1 MAETLL
7 ARTYGSAGTTAS
19 IADTE
24 STTNGRG
31 VTFNVPFGEW
41 TSTKIIFTLF
51 KGNAPG
57 AAVVELYAADG
68 DTNLP
73 TGDVLD
79 SVAVPELSG
88 SPGIA
93 IEFELVGDMEHGN
106 KYAAVIRATEAWPP
120 ASYILCRRTTYL
132 DVYKQSNMV
141 CNLKKVGANWRKED
155 VPDDDFWILT
165 QIWGN
170 AAAIPPGKP
179 VNPTPTDGASDITLD
194 ATSVTW
200 EDGGTGANAATS
212 YNIYQ
217 GTLSGFLSLVESGI
231 DDLSYALR
239 STNWPNYG
247 QARYWRID
255 SVNSYGTTTG
265 DEWYFTT
272 LIFRPPTPS
281 GVTWDDPGNDTGYT
295 GTPTGVNNLITVR
308 RLVAAANDAIYYET

>member
-1 MAETLL
+1 VLSDLYEGGSKWISSDYGSSWTESSTRDCLF
-7 ARTYGSAGTTAS
+7 RTYA
-19 IADTE
+19 
-24 STTNGRG
+24 
-31 VTFNVPFGEW
+31 
-41 TSTKIIFTLF
+41 
-51 KGNAPG
+51 
-57 AAVVELYAADG
+57 G
-68 DTNLP
+68 DTLKDSFE
-73 TGDVLD
+73 TGYDPYMAKQYIYD
-79 SVAVPELSG
+79 PYHVAQVFTAG
-88 SPGIA
+88 S
-93 IEFELVGDMEHGN
+93 
-106 KYAAVIRATEAWPP
+106 
-120 ASYILCRRTTYL
+120 SYILTKVDLAISKGDGTPDY
-132 DVYKQSNMV
+132 DVATIAIKNT
-141 CNLKKVGANWRKED
+141 ANE
-155 VPDDDFWILT
+155 PS
-165 QIWGN
+165 
-170 AAAIPPGKP
+170 KP
-179 VNPTPTDGASDITLD
+179 INPTPTNAGSGITLD